1 MTISTKYVNNHIPYK
16 WQLKI
21 KSVELV
27 HEVIDLE
34 NDFVDVVV
42 RDTMAVITPTNLLKV
57 MNDNS
62 VNFIKPEEPLIIVK
76 QLTQQFIEAA
86 INEYA
91 LNDGYWLKL
100 HQFADTMDV
109 SILNNLLEEHRKELE
124 TFD

>member
-1 MTISTKYVNNHIPYK
+1 M
-16 WQLKI
+16 
-21 KSVELV
+21 
-27 HEVIDLE
+27 
-34 NDFVDVVV
+34 DFV
-42 RDTMAVITPTNLLKV
+42 TT
-57 MNDNS
+57 
-62 VNFIKPEEPLIIVK
+62 EEPLIIVK
-76 QLTQQFIEAA
+76 QLTWQFIEEA

>member
-1 MTISTKYVNNHIPYK
+1 MN
-16 WQLKI
+16 
-21 KSVELV
+21 
-27 HEVIDLE
+27 
-34 NDFVDVVV
+34 FV
-42 RDTMAVITPTNLLKV
+42 TT
-57 MNDNS
+57 
-62 VNFIKPEEPLIIVK
+62 EEPLIIVK
-76 QLTQQFIEAA
+76 QLTWQFIEEA

>member
-1 MTISTKYVNNHIPYK
+1 MENN
-16 WQLKI
+16 
-21 KSVELV
+21 
-27 HEVIDLE
+27 
-34 NDFVDVVV
+34 FVDVVV
-42 RDTMAVITPTNLLKV
+42 RDIIDYGYTMVVTTPTNLLKV

-76 QLTQQFIEAA
+76 PLTQQFIEAA

-100 HQFADTMDV
+100 HQFADTMDI
-109 SILNNLLEEHRKELE
+109 SILNNLLEEYRKELE

>member
-1 MTISTKYVNNHIPYK
+1 M
-16 WQLKI
+16 LKI

-27 HEVIDLE
+27 HEVRDFK
-34 NDFVDVVV
+34 NGFVDVIFRDITGYGYTMVV
-42 RDTMAVITPTNLLKV
+42 TKPTTLLKV

-62 VNFIKPEEPLIIVK
+62 VNFIKPEKPLIIVK
-76 QLTQQFIEAA
+76 QLTKQFIEEA

-100 HQFADTMDV
+100 HQFADTMDI

>member
-1 MTISTKYVNNHIPYK
+1 MSIINIPYK

-100 HQFADTMDV
+100 HQFADTV
-109 SILNNLLEEHRKELE
+109 YIYFYFK
-124 TFD
+124 